1 MDKENT
7 EAVIVPLPDSRLGA
21 VAQQLD
27 RVAGEESAMMD
38 QHGEAGSRV
47 DEAWL
52 DDLADHLG
60 EHAWMELNLATRM
73 PTGLLEALRNEVTIL
88 HNTDAMRR
96 AGIGRGEGLTRDRSV
111 RRDQIV
117 WLEGFTEPQA
127 ALFRFLD
134 ELMAGLNRRL
144 FLGLKRYEAHY
155 ATFQQGDFY
164 KRHLDSFRGRAS
176 RVLSLVL
183 YLNEDWGLEDGGEL
197 RVFSP
202 RDENSVTG
210 VVRPEAGRAALFL
223 SEEVPHE
230 VLPANRTRFSIACWF
245 RQDEVPLPLQA
256 VVVPES
262 FC

>member
-1 MDKENT
+1 MNT
-7 EAVIVPLPDSRLGA
+7 LNEEAVVIPLPDPR
-21 VAQQLD
+21 VKPVVRQLD
-27 RVAGEESAMMD
+27 RVAGEDPGLISRNSQAD
-38 QHGEAGSRV
+38 AGI

-52 DDLADHLG
+52 DGLADHLG
-60 EHAWMELNLATRM
+60 EHAWMELDLSTRM
-73 PTGLLEALRNEVTIL
+73 PGGLLDALRKEVTIL

-96 AGIGRGEGLTRDRSV
+96 AGIGRGDELTRDRSV